1 MSDVSGNDIFEDLN
15 GQNEIETEISVYE
28 SIDYTSY
35 FENLQNISFIILT
48 VLIALGVVIAFIN
61 GFGKNG

>member
-1 MSDVSGNDIFEDLN
+1 MLDVSGNDYYEDLS
-15 GQNEIETEISVYE
+15 GSNEIESEISVYQ
-28 SIDYTSY
+28 SIDYTNY
-35 FENLQNISFIILT
+35 LENLQNISFIILT